1 MDGYLQ
7 PNIARHYRSSS
18 VPAAIDRGASWQGA
32 AENAMADDQG
42 HIQREPPNFQYPLAS
57 RRRSIPRRNTDTRPW
72 EPTMKYVPGNLN
84 KPHRRFSSVLRASPE
99 PILDPANLTT
109 SPPTFGEGTGDGQQP
124 GHRFNAEDLN
134 RLDISEENDTLTNLS
149 TASVASTSLAT
160 GGPSSHGSNGS
171 GRSGITERPFQDG
184 DNAGKAKSRRKRF
197 PSRKPNALNFLDS
210 DSPVVTAESIRRSME
225 EASRRSPT
233 SLQGQSPSIRSAST
247 ATTGF
252 RDDASENVGEHETDR
267 STSPER
273 GVEGDERPNVGPR
286 MASGPTR
293 KRSYGFPDVS
303 RGNPERS
310 NTPPVEHTPRD
321 PNRGRPQPSLRPEKL
336 PPLTGYELLTSK
348 LSISPSNQSG
358 PHLRPIFRRFEMLN
372 HRMLLYLQDEICE
385 LEEQLHRLDAADTQS
400 RRIPGPDCFFP
411 ASRRAEC
418 MAGGELY
425 WHKTDILGKIG
436 FKLEQYNRLL
446 SSCRETQGM
455 PVPSLE
461 DIHEYRSYLA
471 THAPIAEVES
481 RFLDISDDLVCVSDE
496 YQEIVEEEPIPTPIP
511 HPDFTMAEPRAASPI
526 TSRPVSPYQ
535 QTRPISPYRQDRQE
549 EGSIITVD
557 TIYDENP
564 VIPLSIAVTIA
575 VILPILTFL
584 IIPGY
589 LGRLTVVI
597 LVGLSILGALI
608 QGQIVAIRTWELLT
622 CVGLY
627 GAVMAVIAG
636 IV

>member
-1 MDGYLQ
+1 
-7 PNIARHYRSSS
+7 
-18 VPAAIDRGASWQGA
+18 
-32 AENAMADDQG
+32 MADDQN
-42 HIQREPPNFQYPLAS
+42 HIQRELPNFQHPLAA
-57 RRRSIPRRNTDTRPW
+57 RRKSIPRRNTDTRPW
-72 EPTMKYVPGNLN
+72 EPTLKYDPNNPN
-84 KPHRRFSSVLRASPE
+84 KAHRRFSSVLRASPE
-99 PILDPANLTT
+99 PIPDPTNLPT
-109 SPPTFGEGTGDGQQP
+109 SLPTFGEGMGNSQQP
-124 GHRFNAEDLN
+124 GRGFGAEDLN
-134 RLDISEENDTLTNLS
+134 RLNIAGDNDNLSNLS

-171 GRSGITERPFQDG
+171 GRSGITERPFQNG
-184 DNAGKAKSRRKRF
+184 DNIGKAKSRRKRF
-197 PSRKPNALNFLDS
+197 PQRQPNALNFLDS
-210 DSPVVTAESIRRSME
+210 DSPVLTEESILRSVE
-225 EASRRSPT
+225 EAARRSPT

-273 GVEGDERPNVGPR
+273 GVEDGRPNGGPG
-286 MASGPTR
+286 MTSGPNR
-293 KRSYGFPDVS
+293 KRSYGFPDVP
-303 RGNPERS
+303 RGNFERP
-310 NTPPVEHTPRD
+310 NTPPAERAPRD
-321 PNRGRPQPSLRPEKL
+321 PNRGRPRPAPAPERL
-336 PPLTGYELLTSK
+336 PLTGYELLASK
-348 LSISPSNQSG
+348 LSISPANQSG

-372 HRMLLYLQDEICE
+372 HRLLLYLQDEICE
-385 LEEQLHRLDAADTQS
+385 LEEQLRRLDAADTQN
-400 RRIPGPDCFFP
+400 RRIPGPDSFFP
-411 ASRRAEC
+411 ASRRAEY

-471 THAPIAEVES
+471 THAPIAEIES
-481 RFLDISDDLVCVSDE
+481 RFLDISDDLICVSDE
-496 YQEIVEEEPIPTPIP
+496 YQEVVEDEPIPTPIP
-511 HPDFTMAEPRAASPI
+511 HPGFTMAEPRAVSPI
-526 TSRPVSPYQ
+526 RSRPVSPYQ
-535 QTRPISPYRQDRQE
+535 QDRPVSPYRQDRQE
-549 EGSIITVD
+549 GSVITVD
-557 TIYDENP
+557 TVYDDNQ
-564 VIPLSIAVTIA
+564 VILLSIAVTVA

-589 LGRLTVVI
+589 PGRLTVVI
-597 LVGLSILGALI
+597 LVGLGILGALF

>member
-1 MDGYLQ
+1 
-7 PNIARHYRSSS
+7 
-18 VPAAIDRGASWQGA
+18 
-32 AENAMADDQG
+32 MADNQD
-42 HIQREPPNFQYPLAS
+42 HIQREPPNFQYPLGS
-57 RRRSIPRRNTDTRPW
+57 RKSMPRRNTDTRW
-72 EPTMKYVPGNLN
+72 GPTLN
-84 KPHRRFSSVLRASPE
+84 YDPNNPNKAHRRFSSVLRASPE
-99 PILDPANLTT
+99 PIPDPANVPT
-109 SPPTFGEGTGDGQQP
+109 SHPSFGEGIGNDQQS
-124 GHRFNAEDLN
+124 GRGFGADDLN
-134 RLDISEENDTLTNLS
+134 RLNIAEDNDNLTNLS

-171 GRSGITERPFQDG
+171 GRSGITERPFQNG

-197 PSRKPNALNFLDS
+197 PQRRPNALNFLDS
-210 DSPVVTAESIRRSME
+210 DSPVLTQESIWRSME
-225 EASRRSPT
+225 EAAHRSPT

-267 STSPER
+267 STSPEH
-273 GVEGDERPNVGPR
+273 GVGDDGRPNGAPR
-286 MASGPTR
+286 TTSGPNR

-303 RGNPERS
+303 RGNPERP
-310 NTPPVEHTPRD
+310 NTPPAENGPRE
-321 PNRGRPQPSLRPEKL
+321 PNRGRSRPVPRPEKL
-336 PPLTGYELLTSK
+336 PLTGYELLASK
-348 LSISPSNQSG
+348 LSISPANQAG

-372 HRMLLYLQDEICE
+372 HRLLLYLQDEICE

-400 RRIPGPDCFFP
+400 RRIPGPDSFFP
-411 ASRRAEC
+411 ASRRAEY
-418 MAGGELY
+418 MAGGELH

-471 THAPIAEVES
+471 THAPIAEIES
-481 RFLDISDDLVCVSDE
+481 RFLDISDDLICVSDE
-496 YQEIVEEEPIPTPIP
+496 YQEVVDEEPVPTPIP
-511 HPDFTMAEPRAASPI
+511 HQSFTMAEPRAVSPI
-526 TSRPVSPYQ
+526 RSRPVSPYQ
-535 QTRPISPYRQDRQE
+535 QDRPISPYRQDRQE
-549 EGSIITVD
+549 GSIITVD
-557 TIYDENP
+557 TVYDDNQ
-564 VIPLSIAVTIA
+564 VILLSIAVTVA

-597 LVGLSILGALI
+597 LVGLGILGALF

-627 GAVMAVIAG
+627 GAVMAVVAG